1 MNSEQFKEYLLL
13 YGSDLENWPDGLDQQ
28 AMALFQGSSEI
39 RELVENE
46 KGFESVLMDRS
57 VDTPSSDFER
67 RITLSAKPKTAR
79 EEGTFSFSTFFEF
92 ITLPKPALTMAF
104 LLLFGFSLGFF
115 HDTYAD
121 TGEDPVELSEYITF
135 EEGEYYE

>member
-46 KGFESVLMDRS
+46 KGFESVLMDRV

-67 RITLSAKPKTAR
+67 RIALSAKPKTAR
-79 EEGTFSFSTFFEF
+79 EEGTFSLSGFFEF
-92 ITLPKPALTMAF
+92 ITLPKPALTMA
-104 LLLFGFSLGFF
+104 LLLMFGFSLGFF